1 MDMRQSMGNMI
12 KRHNKQFLKD
22 AVDVIKDELQVLDI
36 WSEDNEFKYKKE
48 ILKIRELL
56 NKLK

>member
-1 MDMRQSMGNMI
+1 MRQSMGNMI

-36 WSEDNEFKYKKE
+36 WSEDNKFKYKKE